1 MAAVLS
7 PRQLRDLPWPMALT
21 VLRLLLVPV
30 FLVLL
35 ILAAPGSR
43 DSDKLRYVALSV
55 FAVMAIT
62 DTLDGYLA
70 RKLNQVSKLG
80 TFLDPIADKLL
91 VSATLLVLV
100 FPRFAPAGFAIPW
113 PVLWGIYQKD
123 LCVVI
128 GALVVKREL
137 GKVEINANRAGKINT
152 LVELAMV
159 IATLLAPEWI
169 AISPNFAAIFLW
181 SLWHLTVLATAWAAF
196 GYSIE
201 GSRQLRAAANA
212 RENRD
217 LPTSPVSP
225 A

>member
-1 MAAVLS
+1 
-7 PRQLRDLPWPMALT
+7 MALT

-30 FLVLL
+30 FLILL
-35 ILAAPGSR
+35 ILASHNSR
-43 DSDKLRYVALSV
+43 NGDHLRYAALGV
-55 FAVMAIT
+55 FALMAVT

-100 FPRFAPAGFAIPW
+100 FPRYAPAGFAIPW

-123 LCVVI
+123 VCVVI
-128 GALVVKREL
+128 GAIVVKREL

-152 LVELAMV
+152 MTELALV

-169 AISPNFAAIFLW
+169 VISPTFAAVFLW
-181 SLWHLTVLATAWAAF
+181 TLWHLTVLATAWAAF

-201 GSRQLRAAANA
+201 GSRQLRAAARL
-212 RENRD
+212 REQHIS
-217 LPTSPVSP
+217 PTRPVSK